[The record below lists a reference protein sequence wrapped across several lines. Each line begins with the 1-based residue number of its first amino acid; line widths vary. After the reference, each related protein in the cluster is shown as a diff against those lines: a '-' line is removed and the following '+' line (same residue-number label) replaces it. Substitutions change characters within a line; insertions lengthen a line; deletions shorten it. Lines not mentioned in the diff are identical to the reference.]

1 MTATALAPEPISVTG
16 RTRDVLKRA
25 GNPFRNYFARNPD
38 DEVCARF
45 HVPELFAAERDLLHA
60 IIDLYRYDP
69 QTHSEVVPILGN
81 KGAGKT
87 HLLHSIKHGTSG
99 QWQLLVTPGT
109 YQRDSDFLEY
119 LLFQIIDTLL
129 GGGKQK
135 GVRPLDYVG
144 DQLVRRQLG
153 VALRELSDEE
163 KVELFPPPGLGRWA
177 RRLGMGAQQARERAE
192 WLAENLSGYSN
203 FARMPTPVLQAL
215 TEAGL
220 TPQKAFDLISAYIQK
235 NESHNASGLM
245 RRHIFQGF
253 AKAALLRDES
263 DLASFLTFGFAELEF
278 HVRPTRQD
286 LVLALFKV
294 LTEVFRSL
302 KTPVVVAFDQLE
314 DLLLARRTD
323 DAHKTAEAFFAG
335 IVQVMHQID
344 GLCFLIFAERG
355 LWNRFVPSLDGYI
368 QDRLNNPV
376 HVPKHGTVKA
386 IRLEAPPSD
395 LVRRVVEARLRP
407 CLAEL
412 PAGEQVPEIF
422 PFADEQVSRIA
433 RTEPTLRDMLQQFR
447 HLFDHVVYGPDDLQG
462 SGARGQASEDRGQKT
477 EVSKTEPVAVAPVI
491 EADRAPSGFV
501 ELPAARFDVSAEM
514 AAPPEPTPAPA
525 IEASVPEFQLPTDH
539 VSRLAALLG
548 REIEE
553 TPLAAPVEMTFKR
566 VDVVETP
573 AEAPAEAPVL
583 MLPPAVE
590 DVPAA
595 LPVEDAAP
603 AAVTDPT
610 WRTDEAHALPEPHAA
625 VALQTVAVP
634 AEVPVVKQEEE
645 QGANAPRSPEVVAA
659 PEVPAPATF
668 PAAVQADVP
677 APAVVKLTTSALIE
691 LWDQEQRAARRKL
704 EPEGALTGATR
715 ELQTGLGVFLSTCH
729 EHGVKVG
736 PWRLQHVVNEWA
748 YGEHPTYGVVTIAH
762 WACKD
767 GQPWRMGL
775 GLFLARGAGKPKD
788 LEVKLAVLET
798 EPAMVDLLVLLRPED
813 DISTT
818 GKSKT
823 LLNDA
828 ERRGKHTRL
837 EPVSLDGFAQMYA
850 FPRWLAVVRESLP
863 AGAPLPNL
871 ADVIQEKCEKLLEQ
885 VCMPVQG

>member
-1 MTATALAPEPISVTG
+1 MTTATMTEPTAPTG

-69 QTHSEVVPILGN
+69 QTHSEVVPVLGN

-87 HLLHSIKHGTSG
+87 HLLHSIKHGLGG

-119 LLFQIIDTLL
+119 LLYQIIDTLL

-135 GVRPLDYVG
+135 GVRPLDYIG

-153 VALRELSDEE
+153 VALRELTDDE

-177 RRLGMGAQQARERAE
+177 RRLGLGTQQARERAE

-203 FARMPTPVLQAL
+203 FARMPTPLAQAL

-220 TPQKAFDLISAYIQK
+220 TPQKAYDLVSAQVQK
-235 NESHNASGLM
+235 NESHNIAGIM

-263 DLASFLTFGFAELEF
+263 ELANFLTYGFAELEF

-368 QDRLNNPV
+368 QDRLSNPV

-386 IRLEAPPSD
+386 IRLEAPAAD

-407 CLAEL
+407 CLGEL
-412 PAGEQVPEIF
+412 PPGGEPVPEIY
-422 PFADEQVSRIA
+422 PFVDEQVTRIA

-447 HLFDHVVYGPDDLQG
+447 HLFDHVVYGPDDVGQG
-462 SGARGQASEDRGQKT
+462 SGFRIQDSGSKEQKAEEAPQADVPLAASRFDMAVSMSEL
-477 EVSKTEPVAVAPVI
+477 
-491 EADRAPSGFV
+491 
-501 ELPAARFDVSAEM
+501 ELPSID
-514 AAPPEPTPAPA
+514 PA
-525 IEASVPEFQLPTDH
+525 
-539 VSRLAALLG
+539 SRIAALLG
-548 REIEE
+548 H
-553 TPLAAPVEMTFKR
+553 
-566 VDVVETP
+566 D
-573 AEAPAEAPVL
+573 
-583 MLPPAVE
+583 
-590 DVPAA
+590 
-595 LPVEDAAP
+595 EDAAP
-603 AAVTDPT
+603 QPPP
-610 WRTDEAHALPEPHAA
+610 LPISFKQ
-625 VALQTVAVP
+625 VDIV
-634 AEVPVVKQEEE
+634 EVPVEAAGEMPAPPPLPTLPDEVPMAVAVEDFQGTGDSGQGSVEREQEPVQAES
-645 QGANAPRSPEVVAA
+645 APSLSADPDFLTPDPSPLTPSPEA
-659 PEVPAPATF
+659 
-668 PAAVQADVP
+668 
-677 APAVVKLTTSALIE
+677 VKLTGPALLE
-691 LWDQEQRAARRKL
+691 LWEQEQRSARRKL

-715 ELQTGLGVFLSTCH
+715 ELQAGLGAFLSLCH

-736 PWRLQHVVNEWA
+736 PWRLQHVVNEWS

-788 LEVKLAVLET
+788 LEVKLAVLDT

-813 DISTT
+813 DFGTA
-818 GKSKT
+818 GKSKS
-823 LLNDA
+823 LLQEA

-837 EPVSLDGFAQMYA
+837 EPVSLDGFAQLYA
-850 FPRWLAVVRESLP
+850 FPRWLAAVREALP
-863 AGAPLPNL
+863 EGAPLPNL

-885 VCMPVQG
+885 VCMPIHQ